1 MVTAR
6 SQPECDLR
14 QLIRA
19 PEKLFR
25 HVCQPLGQGDALLVR
40 HLAALAPLD
49 VLQEGALD
57 RPRIGL
63 RQDLVP
69 LAVAFLFFG
78 GCESHRPVT
87 LPALG
92 AVGVGSISG
101 VTAKGAVRPMSV
113 LFNGDQLEVSAVLG
127 DAESVD
133 RLIKALEANKPLLP
147 EKPEDEAA
155 N

>member
-6 SQPECDLR
+6 SQPARDLR
-14 QLIRA
+14 QLTRA

-63 RQDLVP
+63 RQGAAF
-69 LAVAFLFFG
+69 LAPAPLFFG
-78 GCESHRPVT
+78 VREAHAGTLARLRYRRPVR
-87 LPALG
+87 
-92 AVGVGSISG
+92 SIMPS
-101 VTAKGAVRPMSV
+101 VTARRA
-113 LFNGDQLEVSAVLG
+113 
-127 DAESVD
+127 
-133 RLIKALEANKPLLP
+133 LISLRNFACF
-147 EKPEDEAA
+147 AA
-155 N
+155 